1 MLLEYCVFNV
11 LSSYFPYFDGQVN
24 AMEVSGVEGTFRAT
38 CESVMNVLRDNK
50 DILMAMLEAFVHDP
64 LINWRLLSTEDDTD
78 SENITTTTTG
88 SSRTRSRPRSR
99 SNPEV
104 GVENAGVDDSDSDIR
119 SSALNVGKVDDEV
132 DGSGSLSPNNI
143 PDPSYRDREKRES
156 LVINALEGFNEEG
169 KEEVVALNARALII
183 TQRIEDKLT
192 GHDFESDKELAVSDQ
207 VNRLILQ
214 ATSSENLCQLYLGWC
229 PFW

>member
-1 MLLEYCVFNV
+1 
-11 LSSYFPYFDGQVN
+11 
-24 AMEVSGVEGTFRAT
+24 MEVSGVEGTFRAT

-64 LINWRLLSTEDDTD
+64 LINWRLLSTTDDTD

-119 SSALNVGKVDDEV
+119 SSALIKWMVVEV
-132 DGSGSLSPNNI
+132 
-143 PDPSYRDREKRES
+143 YH
-156 LVINALEGFNEEG
+156 
-169 KEEVVALNARALII
+169 LITYQI
-183 TQRIEDKLT
+183 RPIEIERK
-192 GHDFESDKELAVSDQ
+192 
-207 VNRLILQ
+207 
-214 ATSSENLCQLYLGWC
+214 ENLLSSMPWKDLMRKGKRKW
-229 PFW
+229 WHSMHVHLLLHSG